1 VLIAGQVAM
10 SLVLLVGAQL
20 MLATVRQL
28 RNVDPGFRTDGVLTV
43 GVSLYDR
50 TETRTAATFYRDVAT
65 AVAALPGVTSVGVTN
80 SLPIERGAMNGSS
93 FSIESRPRADE
104 ALPPVAYY
112 AAVTPG
118 YFESLSIPLREGRA
132 PEWRD
137 AEASPRVLW
146 VNETF
151 AQQFLDGRALG
162 ERIRFGSDT
171 VWSEF
176 VGIVGDERH
185 SGLREVLQP
194 MAFHPVGVPA
204 NAMNIATGTIVLKT
218 SGDPSA
224 LGTGVRSIVQRVN
237 AAVPIVNVRTMN
249 EVIARSIAQ
258 TSFMMVL
265 LTIAAVVALVL
276 GVVGLYGVISYVVGQ
291 RTNEIGVRLAL
302 GARPGQVRA
311 MILRQG
317 LFVALAGIGVGLGA
331 AIGLT
336 RVMESLLFEV
346 SARDPW
352 IFAGSA
358 VALMIVSTAA
368 ADLPARRAASVE
380 PRAAL
385 NSE

>member
-1 VLIAGQVAM
+1 
-10 SLVLLVGAQL
+10 
-20 MLATVRQL
+20 
-28 RNVDPGFRTDGVLTV
+28 
-43 GVSLYDR
+43 
-50 TETRTAATFYRDVAT
+50 
-65 AVAALPGVTSVGVTN
+65 
-80 SLPIERGAMNGSS
+80 
-93 FSIESRPRADE
+93 
-104 ALPPVAYY
+104 
-112 AAVTPG
+112 
-118 YFESLSIPLREGRA
+118 
-132 PEWRD
+132 
-137 AEASPRVLW
+137 
-146 VNETF
+146 
-151 AQQFLDGRALG
+151 
-162 ERIRFGSDT
+162 
-171 VWSEF
+171 
-176 VGIVGDERH
+176 
-185 SGLREVLQP
+185 
-194 MAFHPVGVPA
+194 
-204 NAMNIATGTIVLKT
+204 
-218 SGDPSA
+218 
-224 LGTGVRSIVQRVN
+224 
-237 AAVPIVNVRTMN
+237 MN

-317 LFVALAGIGVGLGA
+317 LFVALTGIGVGLGA
-331 AIGLT
+331 ARGLT